1 MTRCG
6 LKDVPKTVAKIAPLE
21 MLILDDNKLTE
32 LNKRVFKLKNLK
44 YLSLKNNQLTSIS
57 ENISVMQ
64 TLEVLDLRGNTF
76 KEFDIAVLKALLPK
90 CRVLY

>member
-6 LKDVPKTVAKIAPLE
+6 LTDVPKPVGKVATLE
-21 MLILDDNKLTE
+21 MLVLDDNKLTE

-44 YLSLKNNQLTSIS
+44 VLSLRNNQLTSIS
-57 ENISVMQ
+57 ENISVLQ
-64 TLEVLDLRGNTF
+64 NLEVLDLRGNTF

-90 CRVLY
+90 CRVLN